1 MRGVVILALA
11 LAAAPASAATLRV
24 ESASV
29 VFPDATPGT
38 PGRIQLTATFTGL
51 TLDTRSQ
58 LRFGVGGNTRWVTLQ
73 ADPGRVL
80 SARSGTGHAMSI
92 DFQIRRLTATEVD
105 VLPSRENPVAV
116 ELRQGSTVACTMI
129 QMTEGEG
136 RWTFAG
142 AGDRQFPCILRE
154 APGAEPSTVT
164 AGVETKV
171 RFHVGTG
178 SSLRPDKGGLRVVR
192 VGDGAAAPVCQLR
205 DSGRAEDGDARAGD
219 GVFSCTASM
228 TETAA
233 GSVRFR
239 AEGTYGGER
248 IASPSVALE
257 VRAAE

>member
-11 LAAAPASAATLRV
+11 LAAVPASAATLRV

-51 TLDTRSQ
+51 TLDSRSQ

-80 SARSGTGHAMSI
+80 SARSGTGYAVSI
-92 DFQIRRLTATEVD
+92 DFQSRRLTATEVD
-105 VLPSRENPVAV
+105 VLASRENPVAL

-129 QMTEGEG
+129 QMTEGDAT
-136 RWTFAG
+136 WTFQAAG
-142 AGDRQFPCILRE
+142 GRQFPCILRE
-154 APGAEPSTVT
+154 APGVEPAAIT

-178 SSLRPDKGGLRVVR
+178 SSLRPDEGGLRLVR
-192 VGDGAAAPVCQLR
+192 VGDGAAPVCQLR
-205 DSGRAEDGDARAGD
+205 DSGREDDGDARAGD

-228 TETAA
+228 TEATA
-233 GSVRFR
+233 GSARFR
-239 AEGTYGGER
+239 AEGSYGGER